1 MRKPMSRK
9 PIEILYE
16 DEALVAI
23 SKPPGVSVTADRS
36 GDADLLPLLTRQRPD
51 WTDLRLVHRLDK
63 ETSGVMVLAHGRNN
77 QSALSRAF
85 AKRRVRKVYL
95 ALVNGCPPGQR
106 GRLGQPMAR
115 SRRDPRRMR
124 IDPRRGKPAI
134 TEYEVLADF
143 GGLSLLA
150 VRPQTGRT
158 HQIRLHLAN
167 AGWPLA
173 IDPLYGS
180 GGPLLLSQFK
190 PGYRH
195 KPDRP
200 EAPLIDRLTLHSYS
214 LEFRDEDI
222 CRAGPMIA
230 PPERKF
236 AATIKMLA
244 KHGPKGPNPVEGPDI
259 IEHLLS
265 GRVLD
270 N

>member
-1 MRKPMSRK
+1 MSQKR
-9 PIEILYE
+9 IEILYA

-36 GDADLLPLLTRQRPD
+36 GDADLLQLLAGQRPD

-63 ETSGVMVLAHGRNN
+63 ETSGVMVLAHGRDN

-106 GRLGQPMAR
+106 GRIGQPMAR

-167 AGWPLA
+167 AGLPLA

-180 GGPLLLSQFK
+180 GDPLLLSQFK

-200 EAPLIDRLTLHSYS
+200 ESPLIDRLTLHSYS
-214 LEFRDEDI
+214 LEFRDEDV
-222 CRAGPMIA
+222 CRAGPLVA

-236 AATIKMLA
+236 AAAIKMLA
-244 KHGPKGPNPVEGPDI
+244 KHGPKGPNHLESPDI